1 MIEAMSNNNSN
12 NLILDFPPPQQY
24 HHHRHQRRHAHGSS
38 PSPSLATKKIIKKSV
53 SFSELSMMAVTTS
66 NLSYASKSDL
76 WYTSNDIKS
85 FRLDCAHMIHKY
97 KLKLKQSS
105 NLRRPN
111 PTDIMG
117 LEGYLFNS
125 SVGPGQRRR
134 DVQIAVLL
142 EQHRQR
148 RSGMHDEDLH
158 ILLARASQRASK
170 FCRKRAEVIGHI
182 HAHDYNCKI

>member
-1 MIEAMSNNNSN
+1 MSNNNSNNN
-12 NLILDFPPPQQY
+12 NLILDFPP
-24 HHHRHQRRHAHGSS
+24 HRRRHAHGSS
-38 PSPSLATKKIIKKSV
+38 PSLATKKITKKSV

-76 WYTSNDIKS
+76 WYTQNDIKS
-85 FRLDCAHMIHKY
+85 FRLDCAHMIHK
-97 KLKLKQSS
+97 LKQSS
-105 NLRRPN
+105 KLRRPN

-125 SVGPGQRRR
+125 SVGPMQRRKE
-134 DVQIAVLL
+134 VQIAVLL

-148 RSGMHDEDLH
+148 RSGMHDKNMH

-170 FCRKRAEVIGHI
+170 LCRKRAEVIGLI
-182 HAHDYNCKI
+182 HAHD

>member
-1 MIEAMSNNNSN
+1 MIEPMTMGNSNNN
-12 NLILDFPPPQQY
+12 NLILDFPP
-24 HHHRHQRRHAHGSS
+24 HRRRHAHGSS
-38 PSPSLATKKIIKKSV
+38 PSLATKKITKKSV

-76 WYTSNDIKS
+76 WYTQNDIKS
-85 FRLDCAHMIHKY
+85 FRLDCAHMIHK
-97 KLKLKQSS
+97 LKQSS
-105 NLRRPN
+105 KLRN

-125 SVGPGQRRR
+125 SVGPMQRRR

-148 RSGMHDEDLH
+148 RSGMHDEDPH

-170 FCRKRAEVIGHI
+170 LCMKRAEVIGLI